1 MPMTAKQKRDAREA
15 AAQAKEVAERRA
27 PEVAAANA
35 AAAQDPSSVRAAEV
49 IKPRSAG
56 GKVTVACKIGVGWF
70 DLQIYQ
76 PKKVQENTQTGPREI
91 TQFFPV
97 PGVVRIRGTAYPR
110 GTPPEGFPARPEMVG
125 GYALTRGVDEHFW
138 ETWVS
143 QQAKSPYVLNK
154 MIFAYEREDDVRG
167 LAVDHKDDMSGLEP
181 LNPKKD
187 LRAPKSTQKGVS
199 DVETE
204 ENRLAKM
211 NARA

>member
-1 MPMTAKQKRDAREA
+1 MATAAEKRAAREA
-15 AAQAKEVAERRA
+15 AQHQAAERA
-27 PEVAAANA
+27 PAVAAANA
-35 AAAQDPSSVRAAEV
+35 AAAQDPGSVRSADV
-49 IKPRSAG
+49 IKPQSAG
-56 GKVTVACKIGVGWF
+56 GKVTVACKLGIGWF

-138 ETWVS
+138 DTWVE
-143 QQAKSPYVLNK
+143 QQKKSPYVLNK
-154 MIFAYEREDDVRG
+154 MIFAYERESDVKG
-167 LAVDHKDDMSGLEP
+167 LALDHKDAMSGLEP

-187 LRAPKSTQKGVS
+187 PRAPKSTNKSVT

-204 ENRLAKM
+204 ESRAAKM
-211 NARA
+211 GQQA